1 MGCLY
6 FSPTSYYP
14 RPGLTETPG
23 PARKVKRANRKPK
36 VKSCKKLNW
45 VRQEK
50 SCKFIKQV

>member
-6 FSPTSYYP
+6 FSPTSYNPKP
-14 RPGLTETPG
+14 RLPETPG

-36 VKSCKKLNW
+36 VKMLKKVNW

-50 SCKFIKQV
+50 MLNFIKQV